1 MTKITKNL
9 WGGIKCGEEHR
20 SDSADEYPNYPS
32 VILTGADQIKLYEN
46 DENGPSILSRIYRIN
61 RKRRLVDIGLSGSNV
76 NIYL

>member
-9 WGGIKCGEEHR
+9 WGGIKCGEGHR